1 MVNIGQILIKI
12 GTLPDV
18 DGWQFRDD
26 EILLSRK
33 DFVQLMMAPGIP
45 CYSSMK
51 SINEKWA
58 MLRDQFQLVK
68 RVYYPRVI
76 DKDGNTIY
84 DKDGAPVFNT
94 NLPPSAY
101 LLSKARARQIITDT
115 IPKRIW
121 NNQISRDHYL
131 KTGEV
136 W

>member
-18 DGWQFRDD
+18 DGWQCHDDLILLHRDD
-26 EILLSRK
+26 
-33 DFVQLMMAPGIP
+33 FVKLMMAPGIP

-58 MLRDQFQLVK
+58 MLRNQFKLVDN
-68 RVYYPRVI
+68 VFYPRVT
-76 DKDGNTIY
+76 DKDGKDVY

-101 LLSKARARQIITDT
+101 TLSKARARQIITDT
-115 IPKRIW
+115 IPKRIRT
-121 NNQISRDHYL
+121 NQISRDHYL

>member
-18 DGWQFRDD
+18 DGWQCRD
-26 EILLSRK
+26 EVIFLHRE
-33 DFVQLMMAPGIP
+33 DFIKLMMAPGIP

-58 MLRDQFQLVK
+58 MLRDQFKLVE
-68 RVYYPRVI
+68 RVYYPRVT
-76 DKDGNTIY
+76 DKDGNSVY
-84 DKDGAPVFNT
+84 GKDGAPVFNT
-94 NLPPSAY
+94 NLPPTAY
-101 LLSKARARQIITDT
+101 TINKARARQIITDT
-115 IPKRIW
+115 IPKRIR

>member
-1 MVNIGQILIKI
+1 MVNVGQILIKI
-12 GTLPDV
+12 GTLPEF
-18 DGWQFRDD
+18 DGWQCREDL
-26 EILLSRK
+26 ILLSRK
-33 DFVQLMMAPGIP
+33 DFVQLMMTPGIP

-58 MLRDQFQLVK
+58 MLRDQFQLVE

-76 DKDGNTIY
+76 DKDGNTVY

-101 LLSKARARQIITDT
+101 TLRKARARQIITDT
-115 IPKRIW
+115 IPKRIR

>member
-18 DGWQFRDD
+18 DGWQCRDD
-26 EILLSRK
+26 FILLHRE
-33 DFVQLMMAPGIP
+33 DFIKLMMAPGIP

-58 MLRDQFQLVK
+58 MLRSQFKLVDN
-68 RVYYPRVI
+68 VFYPRVT
-76 DKDGNTIY
+76 DKDGKDVY

-101 LLSKARARQIITDT
+101 TLSKARARQIITDT
-115 IPKRIW
+115 IPKRIR
-121 NNQISRDHYL
+121 NNQLSRDHYL

>member
-1 MVNIGQILIKI
+1 MVNVGQILIKI

-18 DGWQFRDD
+18 DGWQCRDD
-26 EILLSRK
+26 VIFLRRE
-33 DFVQLMMAPGIP
+33 DFTKLMMAPGIP

-58 MLRDQFQLVK
+58 MLRDQFQLVE

-76 DKDGNTIY
+76 DKDGNAVY
-84 DKDGAPVFNT
+84 DKDGVPVFNT

-101 LLSKARARQIITDT
+101 VINKARARQIITDT
-115 IPKRIW
+115 IPKRIR